1 MYHPK
6 MQQFDRRLK
15 VLFDE
20 VDDWLE
26 DSYGGNFKIHPNRP
40 ERGHTSNKSQDGL
53 FNIGPQ
59 FTPGYG
65 SQYGRGYVIDLKIA
79 TVDSI
84 SGEQRAAIEDRL
96 QSFINEKLKTH
107 FPERELELRRDL
119 RGLKIVGNFN
129 LGKM

>member
-6 MQQFDRRLK
+6 MQQFNKRLK

-26 DSYGGNFKIHPNRP
+26 DNYGSQFRIHPNRP
-40 ERGHTSNKSQDGL
+40 ERGTTSNKSQDGV

-59 FTPGYG
+59 FTAGYG
-65 SQYGRGYVIDLKIA
+65 SQYGRGYVVDLKIA
-79 TVDSI
+79 TSDSVSSAKREEI
-84 SGEQRAAIEDRL
+84 EQSVQDLINRL
-96 QSFINEKLKTH
+96 IKTH
-107 FPERELELRRDL
+107 FPERDIKVERDI

-129 LGKM
+129 LGEM